1 MEAIP
6 STPIRRTAPTIIRT
20 IFTALFPDA
29 GAAGG
34 GVVATG
40 EGAGEAAEV
49 TGADAR
55 TKAPH
60 LLQKRVPGVRVE
72 PQELQKA
79 ILTSMD
85 MSLADGREYS
95 RDCLRAKD

>member
-1 MEAIP
+1 M
-6 STPIRRTAPTIIRT
+6 IRT
-20 IFTALFPDA
+20 IFRALLPDA
-29 GAAGG
+29 GAGTEGMVAVG
-34 GVVATG
+34 GVTGKAAAVA
-40 EGAGEAAEV
+40 
-49 TGADAR
+49 GADAR
-55 TKAPH
+55 TGAPH

-95 RDCLRAKD
+95 RDCRDLGRRTLDLGQNL